1 MTTTKIL
8 LLAGLAA
15 ISLGA
20 GNAMA
25 EGSGIAVSD
34 YWAQQYRIAAKQA
47 ADNAAHTAVPSTVQS
62 GASDESRPHPKYRFD
77 LPLTAGGGG

>member
-25 EGSGIAVSD
+25 EGSGIAVPD
-34 YWAQQYRIAAKQA
+34 YWAQQYRAAASMAAAKE
-47 ADNAAHTAVPSTVQS
+47 AHTAVPGAVQS
-62 GASDESRPHPKYRFD
+62 GASDPDRSRPAFHFD
-77 LPLTAGGGG
+77 SNLTQGGF